1 MEREEFCDISQ
12 LIFRDLADMLSAEE
26 RQRLEAWM
34 GASVHNRELYERI
47 CSERTMREKVDTYR
61 ESDVQAAF
69 EAFARRRERQ
79 ERRRRIAL
87 WASRSAAVLILPLV
101 VAVWYWMGEETRVP
115 EPLAQVAESDDRIV
129 ENLPVL
135 TLANGMRMTVGGSA
149 QCINGGNG
157 VQILLD
163 EEGQL
168 SYTASDSTRD
178 VEVYNIMTTPVQCD
192 FVFTLEDGTRVWLN
206 AASELR
212 YPVAFKGNSRTVYAS
227 GEMYFEVARDES
239 RPFYVWLNDSVR
251 VQVLGTSFNVNA
263 YPDERFAE
271 VTLVEGRVRTYA
283 GERSYELNP
292 NQQLRVDRDGGEA
305 SVRVVDVYDYIA
317 WKDGQ
322 YVFNEKPLFQVAAV
336 LERWYGVRVVFESVE
351 ARKSMFTGVIHKE
364 ESVRL
369 LAERLNATS
378 TLQCR
383 VEGKTIYVK

>member
-1 MEREEFCDISQ
+1 MKRDELFDISN
-12 LIFRDLADMLSAEE
+12 LIFRELAEE
-26 RQRLEAWM
+26 LTSEERRRLEAWL
-34 GASVHNRELYERI
+34 GSSERNRTLYEHI
-47 CSERTMREKVDTYR
+47 CSEKVMREKIREYR

-163 EEGQL
+163 EEGQM
-168 SYTASDSTRD
+168 SYTASDSTRN
-178 VEVYNIMTTPVQCD
+178 VTVYNTLTTPVQCD

-212 YPVAFKGNSRTVYAS
+212 YPVAFKGGERTVYAS
-227 GEMYFEVARDES
+227 GEIYFEVARDEK

-251 VQVLGTSFNVNA
+251 VRVLGTSFNVNA